1 LEEGASG
8 VEIEKVDYSLQ
19 EMDLEEG
26 GQIEELIARSQQ
38 PIKDPDDW
46 LDSDIRQNIVMSS
59 MAKVINWGRHYST
72 WPFGSGLACCAMEMV
87 ATASSRFDVTRFG
100 MDVFRA
106 SPRQADLFIVSGT
119 LTWKMAPAVKRLY
132 DQMAEPKWVI
142 AMGACAISGGTFAH
156 SYSVVPGVNRIIP
169 VDVYV
174 PGCPPRPEA
183 LIYGVMMLHKKI
195 DKRRFR
201 QQD

>member
-1 LEEGASG
+1 M
-8 VEIEKVDYSLQ
+8 EIEKVDYSLK
-19 EMDLEEG
+19 EIDLEEG
-26 GQIEELIARSQQ
+26 RQIEELIARSQQ

-46 LDSDIRQNIVMSS
+46 LDSDIRQNIVVSS
-59 MAKVINWGRHYST
+59 IAKVINWGRHYST